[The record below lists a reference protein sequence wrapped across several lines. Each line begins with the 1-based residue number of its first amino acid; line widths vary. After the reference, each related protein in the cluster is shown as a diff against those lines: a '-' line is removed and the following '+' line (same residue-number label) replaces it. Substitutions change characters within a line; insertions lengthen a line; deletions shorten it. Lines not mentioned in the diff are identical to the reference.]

1 MRVPQESLD
10 DFVAAAPK
18 PAEPPPIKFVR
29 PSGYF
34 EELKPLARAE
44 VVVKKKSSKTA
55 AFVPPAAFP
64 GPQQEV
70 SWFFRSLAVAGGFIL
85 LITFIFGSSIL
96 IGIDDPPIDVAEID
110 HPDVI
115 DRQPESLPRIPKG
128 PSPFDSFPA
137 KVSPVITGE
146 PLAAYAAIRALHVR
160 RRAAVAVYRPVRRPA
175 SRRPLT
181 VTAFV
186 PTTLVIYPENGVI
199 KTRIEPQLTAIYKDK

>member
-34 EELKPLARAE
+34 EELKPLTRGE
-44 VVVKKKSSKTA
+44 VVVKKKASKAA

-96 IGIDDPPIDVAEID
+96 IGIDDPPINVAGTE
-110 HPDVI
+110 HPDVM
-115 DRQPESLPRIPKG
+115 DRQPESLPRIPKE

-137 KVSPVITGE
+137 KVSPAVTGG
-146 PLAAYAAIRALHVR
+146 PLAAYAAILRPMPVR
-160 RRAAVAVYRPVRRPA
+160 RRAAVYRPVRRLAP
-175 SRRPLT
+175 RRPLT

-199 KTRIEPQLTAIYKDK
+199 KTRIEPQLTAVYKDK